1 MPRIDESTQVR
12 RRLDALT
19 GPEPPI
25 DPERE
30 HPPRWDDEAID
41 LASHDAHDPIESS
54 TPPWLSEPCGSVAF
68 WHDRLVPE
76 RFRGTRWDPGP
87 RGAMIIAAIGVVA
100 ILLAGY
106 VALREEP
113 VSQPVPPIA
122 VAGETIPA
130 DPPADGAAD
139 SNPDALKGAPP
150 AARDAAGTHNPQP
163 IDAPDAPA
171 PNRNP
176 VGAGL
181 PGPASP
187 GTTAAPGTTA
197 LPGTA
202 GASGAASAPGTTI
215 ALGSTTAPGAGAPLG
230 GAAAPGGAGQ
240 PGSAVV
246 VVSVVGYVEHG
257 GLRRFAPGARVA
269 DALRAAT
276 PRPEADL
283 SGLNLAQP
291 LCDGDQIVIARTTTR
306 PNPQQQGS
314 TVVNAARPAAAD
326 PVAPTTSARPSTPP
340 AKVNLNTATE
350 AELDSLPGVGPAT
363 ARAILA
369 WRTRHG
375 RFTSIDQLSEIEGIG
390 HSRLARLR
398 PAVTL

>member
-19 GPEPPI
+19 GPEPPA
-25 DPERE
+25 DSERA
-30 HPPRWDDEAID
+30 HSARWDEESIEA
-41 LASHDAHDPIESS
+41 ASHDAHDPAESS
-54 TPPWLSEPCGSVAF
+54 TPPWLSEPCGSVSL

-87 RGAMIIAAIGVVA
+87 RGALIIAAIGVVA
-100 ILLAGY
+100 VLLAGY
-106 VALREEP
+106 VSLREEP

-130 DPPADGAAD
+130 DPPPADGAAD

-163 IDAPDAPA
+163 VDAPNAPL
-171 PNRNP
+171 PSRNP
-176 VGAGL
+176 VG
-181 PGPASP
+181 
-187 GTTAAPGTTA
+187 TN

-202 GASGAASAPGTTI
+202 TPGT
-215 ALGSTTAPGAGAPLG
+215 TTAPGAGAPVGGTGSPG
-230 GAAAPGGAGQ
+230 GAAQ

-269 DALRAAT
+269 DALRAAA
-276 PRPEADL
+276 PRPDADL
-283 SGLNLAQP
+283 SGLNLAQQ
-291 LCDGDQIVIARTTTR
+291 LCDGDQIVIARTTTTR

-314 TVVNAARPAAAD
+314 TVVNAARPTAAD
-326 PVAPTTSARPSTPP
+326 PAVPTTSARPATPP

-350 AELDSLPGVGPAT
+350 AELDSLPGVGPST

>member
-19 GPEPPI
+19 GPEPPA
-25 DPERE
+25 DSERT
-30 HPPRWDDEAID
+30 HPARWDEEAIAA
-41 LASHDAHDPIESS
+41 ASHDAHDSAESS
-54 TPPWLSEPCGSVAF
+54 TPPWLSEPCGSVSF

-87 RGAMIIAAIGVVA
+87 RGALIIAAIGVVA
-100 ILLAGY
+100 VLLAGY
-106 VALREEP
+106 VSLREEP

-130 DPPADGAAD
+130 DPPPADGTAD

-163 IDAPDAPA
+163 VDAPNAPL
-171 PNRNP
+171 PSRNP
-176 VGAGL
+176 VGANV
-181 PGPASP
+181 PGAASP
-187 GTTAAPGTTA
+187 GT
-197 LPGTA
+197 
-202 GASGAASAPGTTI
+202 
-215 ALGSTTAPGAGAPLG
+215 TTAPGAGAPLG
-230 GAAAPGGAGQ
+230 GATAPGGAAQ

-269 DALRAAT
+269 DALRAAA

-283 SGLNLAQP
+283 SGLNLAQQ

-314 TVVNAARPAAAD
+314 TVVNAARPTAAD
-326 PVAPTTSARPSTPP
+326 PAVPTTSARPTTPP

-350 AELDSLPGVGPAT
+350 AELDSLPGVGPST